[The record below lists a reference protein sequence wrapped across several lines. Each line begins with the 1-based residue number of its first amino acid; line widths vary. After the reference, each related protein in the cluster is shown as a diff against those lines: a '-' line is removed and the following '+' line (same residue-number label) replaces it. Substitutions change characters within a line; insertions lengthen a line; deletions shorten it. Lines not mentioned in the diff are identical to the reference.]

1 MIKPNIFLIGVQ
13 KAGTTSLYHYLRKHP
28 NIFGPEIKD
37 YNNSH
42 PFFTDS
48 DYFMNNQKEFEKL
61 FSENDMIENVITSE
75 VEFIE
80 HKDALIR
87 IKEYCPEAKI
97 IVSLRNPVERLK
109 SMYKFYNQIGSNP
122 ENLDFEEALKLKP
135 ELYLKRSV
143 YSEKI
148 KDLFNV
154 FKPSQIKIVYFEDI
168 TGSKFDLV
176 MEELYDFI
184 GVQKNDNPFIHE
196 NKTRKVKHGFVDRV
210 MKLGKDSKIRA
221 FIVHK
226 VIDRFFNAN
235 KRSALKNKIREW
247 NLKDH
252 STDSDFNKID
262 LVPKRI
268 SKVILED
275 TMMLGEFLKTDLVS
289 YWNLK

>member
-42 PFFTDS
+42 PFFTDEN
-48 DYFMNNQKEFEKL
+48 YFRNNQKEFEKL
-61 FSENDMIENVITSE
+61 FSENDSIQNVITSE

-80 HKDALIR
+80 HKEAMLR

-109 SMYKFYNQIGSNP
+109 SMYKYYNQIGSNP
-122 ENLDFEEALKLKP
+122 ENLSFEDALKLKP
-135 ELYLKRSV
+135 ELYLKRSL

-148 KDLFNV
+148 KNLYDV
-154 FKPSQIKIVYFEDI
+154 FDSHQIKIIYFEDI
-168 TGSKFDLV
+168 IGSNFDSV
-176 MEELYDFI
+176 IEELYEFI
-184 GVQKNDNPFIHE
+184 GVEKKENPFIHE
-196 NKTRKVKHGFVDRV
+196 NKTRKVKYDFVDRI
-210 MKLGKDSKIRA
+210 MKLGKDSKVRT
-221 FIVHK
+221 FLVHK

-235 KRSALKNKIREW
+235 KRYELKSKIREW

-252 STDSDFNKID
+252 SKGSNAQKND
-262 LVPKRI
+262 LVPNSI
-268 SKVILED
+268 SKLIKED
-275 TMMLGEFLKTDLVS
+275 TIALGEFLKADLVS
-289 YWNLK
+289 FWNLK